1 MGSLNIKTPEAHQ
14 LAKELAELTGESMA
28 TATTEALRERRDR
41 ILRDRKGVAEELLEI
56 ARECRA
62 AMPEDMLTGDPT
74 EFLYDEWG
82 LPDGVGARYLRDHGD
97 PSK

>member
-41 ILRDRKGVAEELLEI
+41 ILRSRRGVAEKLLEI
-56 ARECRA
+56 GRQSAARIP
-62 AMPEDMLTGDPT
+62 PELKEGDPT
-74 EFLYDEWG
+74 DFLYDEDG
-82 LPDGVGARYLRDHGD
+82 LPVG
-97 PSK
+97 S